1 MAKGEKQEGAATG
14 KAATAIQLPSERVL
28 KRLLKSGDEMKEA
41 VDGLTGSHRE
51 EIKNA
56 IDKHHLNKDAFALLK
71 KFHRIKSAET
81 KHILF
86 HTFIEYLEMSGEMKL
101 IDSVQNLPLGDDK
114 VEEDEGNEG
123 DAGQQGADNVRQF
136 GGSRRRG
143 QAAAEA
149 AE

>member
-1 MAKGEKQEGAATG
+1 MAKGDKQEGASTG

-28 KRLLKSGDEMKEA
+28 KRLLKAGEEMKEA

-56 IDKHHLNKDAFALLK
+56 IDKHHLDKDAFALLK
-71 KFHRIKSAET
+71 KFHRIKSAEK
-81 KHILF
+81 KHVLF
-86 HTFIEYLEMSGEMKL
+86 YTFVEYLEMSGEMKI
-101 IDSVQNLPLGDDK
+101 IDSVQNLPLDDDK
-114 VEEDEGNEG
+114 VEESAGGEGET
-123 DAGQQGADNVRQF
+123 AQQGADNVRQF
-136 GGSRRRG
+136 GGSRRRS